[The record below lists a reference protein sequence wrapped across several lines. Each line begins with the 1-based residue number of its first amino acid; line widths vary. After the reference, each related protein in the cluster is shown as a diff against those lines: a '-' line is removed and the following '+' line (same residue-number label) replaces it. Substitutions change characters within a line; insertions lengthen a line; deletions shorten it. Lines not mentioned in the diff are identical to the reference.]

1 MKCVMSVTA
10 GRSCGSAG
18 TRATL
23 ISYNH
28 YTGFIR
34 ISGVENLLRRLLI
47 GTVFIGLFGGLAAL
61 IDLRIIRWTCRFFH
75 SDDPSWRRLTLEAA
89 LAILLGGMLGMVLT
103 FIFHLLMPY
112 HEPLPEVLLTNI
124 LIVAVVNLVIA
135 SIIEAFLLN
144 RRNLLNR
151 SRAERLEKENLRLRS
166 GCKPCCRNWSRA

>member
-47 GTVFIGLFGGLAAL
+47 GTVFTGLFGGPTRPVHHPL
-61 IDLRIIRWTCRFFH
+61 DM
-75 SDDPSWRRLTLEAA
+75 P
-89 LAILLGGMLGMVLT
+89 VLS
-103 FIFHLLMPY
+103 L
-112 HEPLPEVLLTNI
+112 
-124 LIVAVVNLVIA
+124 
-135 SIIEAFLLN
+135 
-144 RRNLLNR
+144 
-151 SRAERLEKENLRLRS
+151 
-166 GCKPCCRNWSRA
+166 